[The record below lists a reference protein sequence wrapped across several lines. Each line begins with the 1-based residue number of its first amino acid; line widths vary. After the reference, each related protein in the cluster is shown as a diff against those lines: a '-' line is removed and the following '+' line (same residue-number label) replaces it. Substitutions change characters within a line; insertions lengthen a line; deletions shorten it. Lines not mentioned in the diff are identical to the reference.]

1 MTLKKNRTTRLFGI
15 AVVKEQ
21 EVIVERNPRKI
32 IVKLMEVLIM
42 DLQEL
47 LEEELFEQVEAKL
60 KEVDGE
66 DVELFIAGENDGD
79 FVRRNR
85 LNEESDKVK
94 ELRSQLQDYDTQIEE
109 LKKHA
114 DASSEL
120 QDKIKEIQD
129 AKKEEVETLNNK
141 LRQKTL
147 DNEVEKELIKRKAR
161 NPKAVKALLDND
173 TIKLEE
179 DDSVIGLSE
188 QLDKLQESDDY
199 LFESAEARKKKKAGE
214 DFSKGQ
220 DFSGNNESELDAM
233 RKIAGLKK

>member
-1 MTLKKNRTTRLFGI
+1 M
-15 AVVKEQ
+15 
-21 EVIVERNPRKI
+21 
-32 IVKLMEVLIM
+32 VLIM
-42 DLQEL
+42 DLKKL
-47 LEEELFEQVEAKL
+47 LGEELFEQVEAKL
-60 KEVDGE
+60 KEVDDK
-66 DVELFIAGENDGD
+66 DVELFIASENDGD

-129 AKKEEVETLNNK
+129 AKKEEVESLNNK

-147 DNEVEKELIKRKAR
+147 DNEIEKELIKRKAR

-179 DDSVIGLSE
+179 DDSVVGLSE

-199 LFESAEARKKKKAGE
+199 LFESAEARKKKKAGD
-214 DFSKGQ
+214 DFSKEQ
-220 DFSGNNESELDAM
+220 DFGENDESELDAM

>member
-1 MTLKKNRTTRLFGI
+1 
-15 AVVKEQ
+15 
-21 EVIVERNPRKI
+21 
-32 IVKLMEVLIM
+32 M
-42 DLQEL
+42 DLKEL
-47 LEEELFEQVEAKL
+47 LGEELFEQVNTKL
-60 KEVDGE
+60 KEVDDK
-66 DVELFIAGENDGD
+66 DVELFIASENDGD

-114 DASSEL
+114 DTSSEL

-129 AKKEEVETLNNK
+129 AKKEEVESLNNK

-179 DDSVIGLSE
+179 DDSIIGLSE

-199 LFESAEARKKKKAGE
+199 LFESAEARKKKKAGD
-214 DFSKGQ
+214 DFSKEQ
-220 DFSGNNESELDAM
+220 DFGENDESELDAM

>member
-1 MTLKKNRTTRLFGI
+1 
-15 AVVKEQ
+15 
-21 EVIVERNPRKI
+21 
-32 IVKLMEVLIM
+32 M

-66 DVELFIAGENDGD
+66 DVELFIASENDGD

-129 AKKEEVETLNNK
+129 AKKEEVESLNNK

-147 DNEVEKELIKRKAR
+147 DNEIEKELIKRKAR

-179 DDSVIGLSE
+179 DDSIIGLSE

-199 LFESAEARKKKKAGE
+199 LFESDDKKKKKAGE

>member
-1 MTLKKNRTTRLFGI
+1 M
-15 AVVKEQ
+15 
-21 EVIVERNPRKI
+21 
-32 IVKLMEVLIM
+32 VLIM
-42 DLQEL
+42 DLKEL
-47 LEEELFEQVEAKL
+47 LGEELFEQVNTKL
-60 KEVDGE
+60 KEVDDK
-66 DVELFIAGENDGD
+66 DVELFIASENDGD

-94 ELRSQLQDYDTQIEE
+94 ELRSQLQDYDTQIED

-129 AKKEEVETLNNK
+129 AKKEEVEALSNK
-141 LRQKTL
+141 LKQKTL

-179 DDSVIGLSE
+179 DDSIIGLSE

-199 LFESAEARKKKKAGE
+199 LFESAEARKKKKAGD
-214 DFSKGQ
+214 DFSKEQ
-220 DFSGNNESELDAM
+220 DFGENDESELDAM

>member
-1 MTLKKNRTTRLFGI
+1 
-15 AVVKEQ
+15 
-21 EVIVERNPRKI
+21 
-32 IVKLMEVLIM
+32 M
-42 DLQEL
+42 DLKEL
-47 LEEELFEQVEAKL
+47 LGEELFEQVNTKL
-60 KEVDGE
+60 KEVDDK
-66 DVELFIAGENDGD
+66 DVELFIASENDGD

-94 ELRSQLQDYDTQIEE
+94 ELRSQLQDYDTQIED

-129 AKKEEVETLNNK
+129 AKKEEVEALSNK

-179 DDSVIGLSE
+179 DDSVVGLSE

-199 LFESAEARKKKKAGE
+199 LFESAEARKKKKAGD
-214 DFSKGQ
+214 DFSKEQ
-220 DFSGNNESELDAM
+220 DFGENDESELDAM

>member
-1 MTLKKNRTTRLFGI
+1 M
-15 AVVKEQ
+15 
-21 EVIVERNPRKI
+21 
-32 IVKLMEVLIM
+32 VLIM
-42 DLQEL
+42 DLKKL
-47 LEEELFEQVEAKL
+47 LGEELFEQVEAKL
-60 KEVDGE
+60 KEVDDK
-66 DVELFIAGENDGD
+66 DVELFIASENDGD

-129 AKKEEVETLNNK
+129 AKKEEVESLNNK

-179 DDSVIGLSE
+179 DDSVVGLSE

-199 LFESAEARKKKKAGE
+199 LFESAEARKKKKAGD
-214 DFSKGQ
+214 DFSKEQ
-220 DFSGNNESELDAM
+220 DFSGNDESELDAM

>member
-1 MTLKKNRTTRLFGI
+1 M
-15 AVVKEQ
+15 
-21 EVIVERNPRKI
+21 
-32 IVKLMEVLIM
+32 VLIM
-42 DLQEL
+42 DLKKL
-47 LEEELFEQVEAKL
+47 LGEELFEQVEAKL
-60 KEVDGE
+60 KEVDDK
-66 DVELFIAGENDGD
+66 DVELFIASENDGD

-129 AKKEEVETLNNK
+129 AKKEEVESLNNK

-179 DDSVIGLSE
+179 DDSIIGLSE

-199 LFESAEARKKKKAGE
+199 LFESDDKKKKKAGE

>member
-1 MTLKKNRTTRLFGI
+1 M
-15 AVVKEQ
+15 
-21 EVIVERNPRKI
+21 
-32 IVKLMEVLIM
+32 VLIM
-42 DLQEL
+42 DLKKL
-47 LEEELFEQVEAKL
+47 LGEELFEQVEAKL
-60 KEVDGE
+60 KEVDDK
-66 DVELFIAGENDGD
+66 DVELFIASENDGD

-114 DASSEL
+114 DTSSEL

-129 AKKEEVETLNNK
+129 AKKEEVESLNNK

-179 DDSVIGLSE
+179 DDSIIGLSE

-199 LFESAEARKKKKAGE
+199 LFESDDKKKKKAGE

>member
-1 MTLKKNRTTRLFGI
+1 MGLK
-15 AVVKEQ
+15 
-21 EVIVERNPRKI
+21 
-32 IVKLMEVLIM
+32 
-42 DLQEL
+42 EL
-47 LEEELFEQVEAKL
+47 LGEELFEQVNNKL
-60 KEVDGE
+60 KEVDDK
-66 DVELFIAGENDGD
+66 DVELFIASENDGD

-114 DASSEL
+114 DASSEF
-120 QDKIKEIQD
+120 QEKIKEIQD
-129 AKKEEVETLNNK
+129 AKKEEVESLNNK

-179 DDSVIGLSE
+179 DDSIIGLSE

-199 LFESAEARKKKKAGE
+199 LFESDDKKKKKAGE

>member
-1 MTLKKNRTTRLFGI
+1 
-15 AVVKEQ
+15 
-21 EVIVERNPRKI
+21 
-32 IVKLMEVLIM
+32 M
-42 DLQEL
+42 DLKEL
-47 LEEELFEQVEAKL
+47 LGEELFEQVNNKL
-60 KEVDGE
+60 KEVDDK
-66 DVELFIAGENDGD
+66 DVELFIASENDGD

-129 AKKEEVETLNNK
+129 AKKEEVESLNNK

-147 DNEVEKELIKRKAR
+147 DSEVEKELIKRKAR

-179 DDSVIGLSE
+179 DDSIIGLSE

-199 LFESAEARKKKKAGE
+199 LFESAEARKKKKAGD
-214 DFSKGQ
+214 DFSKEQ
-220 DFSGNNESELDAM
+220 DFGENDESELDAM

>member
-1 MTLKKNRTTRLFGI
+1 
-15 AVVKEQ
+15 
-21 EVIVERNPRKI
+21 
-32 IVKLMEVLIM
+32 
-42 DLQEL
+42 
-47 LEEELFEQVEAKL
+47 
-60 KEVDGE
+60 
-66 DVELFIAGENDGD
+66 
-79 FVRRNR
+79 VRRNR

-114 DASSEL
+114 DTSSEL

-129 AKKEEVETLNNK
+129 AKKEEVESLNNK

-147 DNEVEKELIKRKAR
+147 DNEIEKELIKRKAR

-179 DDSVIGLSE
+179 DDSVVGLSE

-199 LFESAEARKKKKAGE
+199 LFESAEARKKKKAGD
-214 DFSKGQ
+214 DFSKEQ
-220 DFSGNNESELDAM
+220 DFGENDESELDAM

>member
-1 MTLKKNRTTRLFGI
+1 
-15 AVVKEQ
+15 
-21 EVIVERNPRKI
+21 
-32 IVKLMEVLIM
+32 M
-42 DLQEL
+42 DLKEL
-47 LEEELFEQVEAKL
+47 LGEELFEQVEAKL
-60 KEVDGE
+60 KEVDDEAENKDE
-66 DVELFIAGENDGD
+66 DVELFIASEHDGD
-79 FVRRNR
+79 CVRRNR

-94 ELRSQLQDYDTQIEE
+94 ELRTQLQDYDTQIED

-129 AKKEEVETLNNK
+129 AKKEEVESLNNK

-179 DDSVIGLSE
+179 DDSVVGLSE

-199 LFESAEARKKKKAGE
+199 LFESAEARKKKKAGD
-214 DFSKGQ
+214 DFSKEQ
-220 DFSGNNESELDAM
+220 DFGENDESELDAM